1 MTRRYSLFDVALG
14 ELPSDVSSTVHNW
27 LEHKQKKVAAGTLR
41 SIQSDLAHWSR
52 YCRQE
57 QVAWLPTTRATL
69 CRYVR
74 KYQNE
79 RSNGAIQRLVVYL
92 REINRVID
100 TNLSDVVLDQV
111 LEGLAVREKYTRR
124 QPIRFPEL
132 SQLSSNL
139 GEGVLSLYSRA
150 LLWALYDTQFR
161 ISSLLNVKL
170 ENVKVLR
177 PGGEVWLP
185 PPSKPI
191 NWEEDGGFLPPSTAC
206 HIRDWFVEVGIVG
219 GYMFP
224 RLRKGVAT
232 AERALPA
239 HARRNVSSTLGA
251 TGQSTSVS
259 FRALREGAIDDIT
272 EADIGIPHIMKRG
285 GFRTYR
291 SVKRILSG
299 SDNLDGS
306 SLTLARLQC
315 RWGSPNGY

>member
-1 MTRRYSLFDVALG
+1 MTKCYRFLDDAQNGLRSDILSLIQK
-14 ELPSDVSSTVHNW
+14 W
-27 LEHKQKKVAAGTLR
+27 LEKKQKTVTAGTLK
-41 SIQSDLAHWSR
+41 SIESDLAHWSR
-52 YCRQE
+52 YCQQE
-57 QVAWLPTTRATL
+57 QVAWLPTTRGAL

-92 REINRVID
+92 RELNRVIG

-111 LEGLAVREKYTRR
+111 LEDLAVREKYSRR

-132 SQLSSNL
+132 AQLSSCL
-139 GEGVLSLYSRA
+139 GAGVLDLYTRA

-170 ENVKVLR
+170 EDVKVLR

-185 PPSKPI
+185 PPSNPI

-206 HIRDWFVEVGIVG
+206 HIRDWFNEVGIVD

-224 RLRKGVAT
+224 QLRRGQAT
-232 AERALPA
+232 DERGLPA
-239 HARRNVSSTLGA
+239 NARRNVLSTLA
-251 TGQSTSVS
+251 AAGQPTSVT
-259 FRALREGAIDDIT
+259 FRAIREGAIEDIS
-272 EADIGIPHIMKRG
+272 EADIGIPRIMKRG
-285 GFRTYR
+285 RFRTYR

-306 SLTLARLQC
+306 SLTLARLQS
-315 RWGSPNGY
+315 RWGSPSGY